1 MSVSF
6 KPQIQD
12 ILIKEILDVDGKKGK
27 VSNDIIRHVIGDNQ
41 NTGGG
46 MGMDLLPSQEE
57 SKEGLAR
64 GQLTAGQLKNCR
76 AAARKILIAF
86 GGQMSEIL
94 QKADPQSVGMLQSEK
109 VKGMIEE
116 KNVPDLQPSELSFLM
131 SYCDQNNF
139 GFFVIPNFCSK
150 LSELASETEAEVKLR
165 RFAKSIGH
173 QGLNL
178 KSELSQYDTTRSG
191 KLDSVQ
197 FKRVM
202 KQLSIAMT
210 DQEIKEL
217 FDTGDSQRGP
227 KGHLDIASFC
237 QQVQAASKAKPLP
250 SFLTTAPAKSG
261 SKV

>member
-1 MSVSF
+1 
-6 KPQIQD
+6 
-12 ILIKEILDVDGKKGK
+12 
-27 VSNDIIRHVIGDNQ
+27 
-41 NTGGG
+41 
-46 MGMDLLPSQEE
+46 
-57 SKEGLAR
+57 
-64 GQLTAGQLKNCR
+64 
-76 AAARKILIAF
+76 
-86 GGQMSEIL
+86 
-94 QKADPQSVGMLQSEK
+94 
-109 VKGMIEE
+109 MIDE
-116 KNVPDLQPSELSFLM
+116 KNIVDLQPSELSFLM

-150 LSELASETEAEVKLR
+150 LQELAAETEAEVKLR

-210 DQEIKEL
+210 DPEIKEL
-217 FDTGDSQRGP
+217 FETGDSQRGP

-237 QQVQAASKAKPLP
+237 Q
-250 SFLTTAPAKSG
+250 
-261 SKV
+261 